1 MNRYASIILSV
12 SVCSLLC
19 LGLVML
25 FSAQQLPKNDA
36 DVGKQLMWLG
46 VGSVGC
52 WVLAIVDYRTWQAWT
67 WPVFCVALFLLGLCF
82 APGIGVTINGA
93 TRWVRLKVIGVNLQ
107 VQPSELA
114 KLAGIIVMAGWYSRY
129 REQAGTALYGFLF
142 PGMIAFMLV
151 ALIAIEV
158 DIGSATL
165 LSVAVAII
173 MLMAGV
179 KFRWL
184 MLGVIGAIGAIVGA
198 VYTIPERMNRFL
210 AFLDLEK
217 HAQTDGWQQIKSL
230 QALGVGGWN
239 GVGLGKAISEVGRLP
254 FLENDF
260 IFPMIGGD
268 LGLQF
273 SLLVVFAFV
282 LIMVA
287 GVTIALHAPDRFGM
301 LLGVGIVG
309 LIVFQAIIHIA
320 VTTGSM
326 PNTGL
331 PLPFVSQGGSNL
343 VVCLAG
349 IGLLLSIHRRA
360 WMEPEFVQPQLRMN
374 LRITPR
380 V

>member
-1 MNRYASIILSV
+1 
-12 SVCSLLC
+12 
-19 LGLVML
+19 
-25 FSAQQLPKNDA
+25 
-36 DVGKQLMWLG
+36 
-46 VGSVGC
+46 
-52 WVLAIVDYRTWQAWT
+52 
-67 WPVFCVALFLLGLCF
+67 
-82 APGIGVTINGA
+82 
-93 TRWVRLKVIGVNLQ
+93 
-107 VQPSELA
+107 
-114 KLAGIIVMAGWYSRY
+114 
-129 REQAGTALYGFLF
+129 
-142 PGMIAFMLV
+142 
-151 ALIAIEV
+151 
-158 DIGSATL
+158 
-165 LSVAVAII
+165 
-173 MLMAGV
+173 
-179 KFRWL
+179 